1 MAKVSKSALEAQEM
15 GYLLPS
21 DTIVFNVYELLHV
34 AKTQAQALA
43 QAGYRPP
50 LAGADITAAGRSVQ
64 ATMQS
69 IIANMR
75 DGGFISQYDGELATR
90 VANILTGGGV
100 EAGVMLDEAWLLKLE
115 RQHFI
120 EALGNPKTQ
129 ERIMGM
135 LSTGKPVRN

>member
-1 MAKVSKSALEAQEM
+1 
-15 GYLLPS
+15 
-21 DTIVFNVYELLHV
+21 
-34 AKTQAQALA
+34 
-43 QAGYRPP
+43 
-50 LAGADITAAGRSVQ
+50 
-64 ATMQS
+64 
-69 IIANMR
+69 
-75 DGGFISQYDGELATR
+75 

>member
-1 MAKVSKSALEAQEM
+1 
-15 GYLLPS
+15 
-21 DTIVFNVYELLHV
+21 
-34 AKTQAQALA
+34 
-43 QAGYRPP
+43 
-50 LAGADITAAGRSVQ
+50 
-64 ATMQS
+64 
-69 IIANMR
+69 MR
-75 DGGFISQYDGELATR
+75 DGGFISHYDGELATR